1 MDIKVMQIVPNPN
14 QPRNFFDEG
23 EQMALVDSLQ
33 QHGLLN
39 PIAVAGPV
47 ADGLY
52 LLIDGERR
60 WRAAIT
66 LGWETIPAQVRAP
79 SASEL
84 DMLLL
89 AVVGNVQRAAM
100 GPVDEA
106 RAYAKLRLAFAPT
119 EIAEKV
125 GRSPTYVYQL
135 LKLLDGRLTLES
147 LEALNR
153 GNIPYSTTM
162 LRQLAELDEARQ
174 HEVVT
179 RATRLQLS
187 GTQIQTVIARLTRAP
202 RRLHREA
209 QCKAQLAAGLAPAQ
223 VIAECET
230 LDGIGPAITA
240 TCTQCG
246 MAEDGNLVVCKEC
259 PLVKFIRLY
268 EKQN

>member
-1 MDIKVMQIVPNPN
+1 MDIKVLRIVPNPN
-14 QPRNFFDEG
+14 QPRNFFDED

-60 WRAAIT
+60 WRAAQT
-66 LGWETIPAQVRAP
+66 MGWETIPAQVRAP
-79 SASEL
+79 STSEL
-84 DMLLL
+84 EMLLL

-106 RAYAKLRLAFAPT
+106 RAYAKLRLTFSAE

-125 GRSPTYVYQL
+125 GKHPTSIYQL
-135 LKLLDGRLTLES
+135 LKLLDGRLTLET
-147 LEALNR
+147 LEQLNR
-153 GNIPYSTTM
+153 RTLPLDYTM
-162 LRQLAELDEARQ
+162 LRQLAELDAEQQ
-174 HEVVT
+174 HLVVT
-179 RATRLQLS
+179 RAVRCDLS
-187 GTQIQTVIARLTRAP
+187 GAQIRGVIGRLGRASRHNFQTARR
-202 RRLHREA
+202 
-209 QCKAQLAAGLAPAQ
+209 QAQLANGLPPAQ
-223 VIAECET
+223 ILADVPT
-230 LDGIGPAITA
+230 LNGLGPAVA
-240 TCTQCG
+240 TTCEQCG